1 MAVFIPEDKISE
13 IKNAADIVDIVS
25 EAVLLKKAGK
35 NHLGLC
41 PFHSE
46 KTPSFTVS
54 PDKQIF
60 YCFGCGTGGNVFSFL
75 MKQEGLSFPEAVRV
89 LGKRYGIDI
98 PERPLSPEQKRNIS
112 ERESLFDINRRAM
125 EFYYQALKDSGA
137 GQIARSYLEKR
148 GISQKTIDDFKLGYA
163 REGWN
168 HLLNFFLKKRIS
180 PALLEKSGLILPKK
194 K

>member
-1 MAVFIPEDKISE
+1 MLFRS
-13 IKNAADIVDIVS
+13 
-25 EAVLLKKAGK
+25 
-35 NHLGLC
+35 
-41 PFHSE
+41 
-46 KTPSFTVS
+46 
-54 PDKQIF
+54 
-60 YCFGCGTGGNVFSFL
+60 
-75 MKQEGLSFPEAVRV
+75 
-89 LGKRYGIDI
+89 